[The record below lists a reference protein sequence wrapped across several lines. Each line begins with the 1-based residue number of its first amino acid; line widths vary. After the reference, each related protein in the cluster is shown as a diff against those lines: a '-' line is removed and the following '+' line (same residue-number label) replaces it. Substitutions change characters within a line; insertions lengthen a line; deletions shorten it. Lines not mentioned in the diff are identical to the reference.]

1 MQPGLPVSRTRGA
14 AMTLKALI
22 IRADGVLAETDELRR
37 AALNRMISDA
47 GFAWQCDRASYAA
60 SLKFGTTS
68 QRMIAFVMPRLGYQ
82 RASADVDHL
91 AAAMVRR
98 KASIFSELLQSAR
111 LSPRP
116 GVRDLIIAAKA
127 EGLRLAIATSLPSA
141 DALRIAQSALGA
153 DGCGRLDVI
162 AAPEAGVSGTPLA
175 DVYALALEKLGL
187 PAAECLV
194 LDCKP
199 QGLAAATAA
208 GLRTVVIRSSYASD
222 DPLNQAVFVADDVPA
237 LIGLTGNSRLD
248 PFTSQ
253 QRADL
258 VTALQR
264 LHAGHSGPEG
274 GSERSSVMK
283 VSAILQSKGSSV
295 KTITAGASVRELS
308 QRLKFDA
315 VGAMVVLSDGG
326 RLAGIISERDVARG
340 LADHGA
346 ALPSLPVSELMT
358 TGVVT
363 CGPDD
368 SIASISKIMTQRRIR
383 HLPVLEDG
391 ELVGMVSIGDVLK
404 YRLDEIQLEANV
416 LRDYALAKR

>member
-1 MQPGLPVSRTRGA
+1 
-14 AMTLKALI
+14 
-22 IRADGVLAETDELRR
+22 
-37 AALNRMISDA
+37 
-47 GFAWQCDRASYAA
+47 
-60 SLKFGTTS
+60 
-68 QRMIAFVMPRLGYQ
+68 
-82 RASADVDHL
+82 
-91 AAAMVRR
+91 
-98 KASIFSELLQSAR
+98 
-111 LSPRP
+111 
-116 GVRDLIIAAKA
+116 
-127 EGLRLAIATSLPSA
+127 
-141 DALRIAQSALGA
+141 
-153 DGCGRLDVI
+153 
-162 AAPEAGVSGTPLA
+162 
-175 DVYALALEKLGL
+175 
-187 PAAECLV
+187 
-194 LDCKP
+194 
-199 QGLAAATAA
+199 
-208 GLRTVVIRSSYASD
+208 
-222 DPLNQAVFVADDVPA
+222 
-237 LIGLTGNSRLD
+237 
-248 PFTSQ
+248 
-253 QRADL
+253 
-258 VTALQR
+258 
-264 LHAGHSGPEG
+264 
-274 GSERSSVMK
+274 MK

-358 TGVVT
+358 KGVVT